1 MRNFTTLVLILASAT
16 IAVAQEPSQE
26 PYTAYASIQGHSPCY
41 VDYGQSSL
49 RKNWIVDDDGN
60 TIYFRSI
67 IGALNYMSERG
78 WRLVQPHTSVQSN
91 ILEAEKIES
100 KTLWLLSKEVTSREE
115 IAEGITTRQI
125 FLEQTAT
132 AEQ

>member
-1 MRNFTTLVLILASAT
+1 MRNFITLVLILASAT
-16 IAVAQEPSQE
+16 IAMAQKPSQE

-41 VDYGQSSL
+41 VDYGQSNL
-49 RKNWIVDDDGN
+49 RKNWIVDDNGN

-67 IGALNYMSERG
+67 VGALNYMSERG
-78 WRLVQPHTSVQSN
+78 WKLIQPHTSVQSN

-115 IAEGITTRQI
+115 IAENINTRQI
-125 FLEQTAT
+125 FLEQTAE
-132 AEQ
+132 AE

>member
-1 MRNFTTLVLILASAT
+1 MRNFTTLVLILASAK
-16 IAVAQEPSQE
+16 IAVAQKPSQE

-41 VDYGQSSL
+41 VDYGQSNL

-67 IGALNYMSERG
+67 VGALNYMSERG
-78 WRLVQPHTSVQSN
+78 WKLVQPHTSVQSN

-100 KTLWLLSKEVTSREE
+100 KTIWLLSKEVTSREE
-115 IAEGITTRQI
+115 IAENINTRQI
-125 FLEQTAT
+125 FLEQTAE
-132 AEQ
+132 AE

>member
-1 MRNFTTLVLILASAT
+1 MRNFTTLVLILVSAT

-41 VDYGQSSL
+41 VDYGQSNL

-67 IGALNYMSERG
+67 VGALNYMSERG
-78 WRLVQPHTSVQSN
+78 WKLVQPHTSVQSN

-100 KTLWLLSKEVTSREE
+100 KTIWLLSKEVTSREE
-115 IAEGITTRQI
+115 IAENINTRQI
-125 FLEQTAT
+125 FLEHT
-132 AEQ
+132 AEAE

>member
-1 MRNFTTLVLILASAT
+1 MRNFTTLVLILASAK

-41 VDYGQSSL
+41 VDYGQSNL
-49 RKNWIVDDDGN
+49 RKNWIVDDNGN

-67 IGALNYMSERG
+67 VGALNYMSERG
-78 WRLVQPHTSVQSN
+78 WKLVQPHTSVQSN

-100 KTLWLLSKEVTSREE
+100 KTIWLLSKEVTSREE
-115 IAEGITTRQI
+115 IVENINTRQI
-125 FLEQTAT
+125 FLEQTAE
-132 AEQ
+132 AE